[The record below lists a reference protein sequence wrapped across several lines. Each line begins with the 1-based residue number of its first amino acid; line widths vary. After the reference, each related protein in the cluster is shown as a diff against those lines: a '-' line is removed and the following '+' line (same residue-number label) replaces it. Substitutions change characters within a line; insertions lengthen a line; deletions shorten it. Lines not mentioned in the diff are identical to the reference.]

1 MIGEFFPI
9 SGFEDKV
16 DLFQCTG
23 GEGEE
28 EEVLNTVAKAGSAG
42 ELKRVSVGWIA
53 PEGFQASEREEAACF
68 LATVSSLSNK
78 SVRYNLPTYYGA
90 HAQWYVGNI
99 VRSKIG
105 LY

>member
-53 PEGFQASEREEAACF
+53 PEGFQASVREEAACF
-68 LATVSSLSNK
+68 PATVAPLFLISRLVQFADVLWCARTM
-78 SVRYNLPTYYGA
+78 VRWKHSTF
-90 HAQWYVGNI
+90 
-99 VRSKIG
+99 
-105 LY
+105 